1 MGSFDI
7 TTLARPTVVEIWAP
21 ACAECKA
28 MQPSLDATAVE
39 FADTVDLVMVNA
51 AVDIET
57 VRSLG
62 VKGTPTLIGIREGEE
77 VYRYTGRRSPAELE
91 KLFSSVSAGV
101 RPKGVGRLDMMLRV
115 GVGVAL
121 LGAGL
126 LSGPAW
132 ALVVIGV
139 AVAAVGIFP
148 MVGR

>member
-1 MGSFDI
+1 
-7 TTLARPTVVEIWAP
+7 
-21 ACAECKA
+21 

-132 ALVVIGV
+132 GLVAIGV
-139 AVAAVGIFP
+139 AVAAVGILP

>member
-1 MGSFDI
+1 MGSLDI

-28 MQPSLDATAVE
+28 MQPSLDATAVA

-51 AVDIET
+51 ALDIET

-91 KLFSSVSAGV
+91 KLFSSVSVGV

-139 AVAAVGIFP
+139 AVAAAGIFP

>member
-21 ACAECKA
+21 ACAECRA

-132 ALVVIGV
+132 GLVAIGV
-139 AVAAVGIFP
+139 AVAAVGILP